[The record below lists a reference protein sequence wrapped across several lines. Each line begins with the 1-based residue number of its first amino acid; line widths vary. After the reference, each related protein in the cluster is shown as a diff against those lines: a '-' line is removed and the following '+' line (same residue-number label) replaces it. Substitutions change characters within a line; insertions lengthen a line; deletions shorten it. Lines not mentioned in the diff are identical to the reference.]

1 MVLVFIVCIIFIVF
15 LALILSTI
23 RIKIKNLKISG
34 DTKKYEVNLS
44 WYLFNK
50 IKWASIN
57 LDEKKMSKMYK
68 KINLE
73 KYNISKV
80 RDLINIRDLK
90 DLTKPNIKVTKFNL
104 NASIGTENVLVTSFL
119 VVIFSTL
126 ISMLLTHVAENKNK
140 DDFYYNI
147 VPVYE
152 DKNIYEVEFYCI
164 IEVKMVHI
172 INILVKKRRV
182 GINERSSN
190 RRAYGYSHE

>member
-1 MVLVFIVCIIFIVF
+1 MNNTKEF
-15 LALILSTI
+15 L
-23 RIKIKNLKISG
+23 
-34 DTKKYEVNLS
+34 
-44 WYLFNK
+44 
-50 IKWASIN
+50 N